1 MQHSQKKN
9 STIKLCDNDGCYR
22 EEDQKKWGKVIYRK
36 KTRRL
41 LQNKLKDEAE
51 DESKC

>member
-9 STIKLCDNDGCYR
+9 ASIKLCDNDGCYR
-22 EEDQKKWGKVIYRK
+22 EEDQKKCGKILYRK

-41 LQNKLKDEAE
+41 LQHMLLTEVEKKDEA
-51 DESKC
+51 